1 MANDLIGSA
10 TRRTAIAV
18 TALALTVSVSLA
30 QAPPK
35 TTASKP
41 PAEIQSLI
49 NSHIKAFNTQDNNLL
64 FSVFGDTAIII
75 DGIAPYRWL
84 NPNAPA
90 KWMADVEKWRKG
102 LGVIKEH
109 LSYEMGFWN
118 VEGSSAY
125 AAVISG
131 TLTITLKDQS
141 IVRTG
146 TLAYTFARRD
156 GVWKIEAQAWGRTS

>member
-1 MANDLIGSA
+1 MI
-10 TRRTAIAV
+10 V
-18 TALALTVSVSLA
+18 TTN
-30 QAPPK
+30 PPG
-35 TTASKP
+35 
-41 PAEIQSLI
+41 EIQTLI
-49 NSHIKAFNTQDNNLL
+49 DAHIKAFNTQDNDLF

-90 KWMADVEKWRKG
+90 NWLADVAKWRDG
-102 LGVIKEH
+102 LGVTAEH

-125 AAVISG
+125 AVISG
-131 TLTITLKDQS
+131 TLAITLKEQS

-156 GVWKIEAQAWGRTS
+156 GLWKIEAQAWGRTS

>member
-1 MANDLIGSA
+1 MSNP
-10 TRRTAIAV
+10 TRRTAIAIA
-18 TALALTVSVSLA
+18 ALALTTPVSLA

-35 TTASKP
+35 TTATSKP
-41 PAEIQSLI
+41 PPEIRNLI
-49 NSHIKAFNTQDNNLL
+49 DSHIKAFNTQDNNLF

-75 DGIAPYRWL
+75 DGIAPFRWL

-90 KWMADVEKWRKG
+90 KWITDVEDWRNA
-102 LGVIKEH
+102 LGVTKEH

-125 AAVISG
+125 AVISG

-146 TLAYTFARRD
+146 TLAYTFAERD